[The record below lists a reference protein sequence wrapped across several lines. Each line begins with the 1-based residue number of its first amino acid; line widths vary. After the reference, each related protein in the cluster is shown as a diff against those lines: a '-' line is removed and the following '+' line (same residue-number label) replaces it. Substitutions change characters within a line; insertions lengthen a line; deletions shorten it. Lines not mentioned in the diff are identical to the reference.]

1 MYMTTIC
8 WTVILKENAN
18 RISILFQKF
27 IRYRTRG
34 LYNLQ
39 WQRIYFSVLILLLC
53 VEPTFSQQRPMQ
65 LWFSK
70 PAFQPAV
77 FTYNTKEFKEM
88 FHFEERGWMEA
99 LPVGN
104 GRIGAMVFG
113 GVFKERIQLNEESLW
128 DGDKQDAANPMSAN
142 ALPEVQ
148 RLMFEGKN
156 DSAEQLA
163 SRTMMGIPEH
173 IKPYQSLGDLF
184 IEPIEETGDT
194 IYTNYRRW
202 LSLDS
207 AIAVTQFSHKG
218 INYRREV
225 FASHPANI
233 IVVKFSCD
241 QAAGLNLRIKLV
253 REQDAVTTAASEPHC
268 IAMQGQINSLN
279 TKSGSEVGM
288 RFAAYVKAATTSGK
302 IMVDKEGFMTVEGST
317 ELVLYIAAATSYEG
331 TDPDKACLQTI
342 RKAMN
347 QPVKKIFDAHLQ
359 DYQSLYSRVKINL
372 SPNADAFAL
381 TQDERLDRVR
391 KADYQDPYLSE
402 LLFQYGRYL
411 LIASSRK
418 GDLAANLQGLWNQ
431 KVNPPWSSDYHTNI
445 NLQMNYMGAEATNL
459 QECTLPLF
467 ALMDSL
473 ALYGKHTASVMYN
486 ARGWVVH
493 HLTDVFWRTAPA
505 DGVVG
510 VWPMGGGW
518 LAHHPFEHYR
528 FSGNKA
534 FLRTKAYPLMKG
546 AAQFY
551 LDFLKPIPAGMPM
564 AGKLVT
570 NPSHSPEN
578 AFEKED
584 GSQYQFTYGAYMD
597 MQICHE
603 LFTNCL
609 RAINDLSTP
618 GKPFEADFKSKLE
631 TALKQLAPTQ
641 VSARTGGLQEWIEDY
656 KEPEIGHRHI
666 SHLYA
671 LFPSSQINSN
681 TPELFAAA
689 RKTLERRLA
698 GNEAAAVEEANNRYK
713 SYGSY
718 VGGKS
723 FGGWQSVWIS
733 MMWLRLGEAE
743 EAYKHHQYQL
753 KYGMKPNFF
762 GSAYQLDGTFGSTAV
777 VAEMLLQ
784 SHTGVLQLLPALPH
798 AWPNG
803 YVSGLRGRGGFE
815 VDITWKENTLTKA
828 KITSNNGSDCRLL
841 AKNSVQVFHN
851 GNKIALVKN
860 SKNEI
865 SFPTKK
871 GQVYTIVGM

>member
-1 MYMTTIC
+1 MKSTYRIAFSRNASRCFTLYQKP
-8 WTVILKENAN
+8 ILSNIN
-18 RISILFQKF
+18 GIS
-27 IRYRTRG
+27 
-34 LYNLQ
+34 NLQ
-39 WQRIYFSVLILLLC
+39 RVSFSVLIILLFST
-53 VEPTFSQQRPMQ
+53 PAFSQQQPMQ

-70 PAFQPAV
+70 PALQPAV
-77 FTYNTKEFKEM
+77 FTYDAKEFKRD

-104 GRIGAMVFG
+104 GRLGAMVFG
-113 GVFKERIQLNEESLW
+113 GPFRERIQLNEESLW
-128 DGDKQDAANPMSAN
+128 EGDRRDAANPESAK

-163 SRTMMGIPEH
+163 SRTMMGIPER
-173 IKPYQSLGDLF
+173 IRPYQSLGDLF
-184 IEPIEETGDT
+184 IETLPATGDT
-194 IYTNYRRW
+194 LYTNYRRW

-207 AIAVTQFSHKG
+207 AIAVTQFSQNG
-218 INYRREV
+218 ITYQREV
-225 FASHPANI
+225 FASHPANV
-233 IVVKFSCD
+233 IVVKFRCD
-241 QAAGLNLRIKLV
+241 KAAGLNLRITLM
-253 REQDAVTTAASEPHC
+253 REKDAEISAAKEPDC
-268 IAMQGQINSLN
+268 IAMRGQINRMD
-279 TKSGSEVGM
+279 TKNALPGM
-288 RFAAYVKAATTSGK
+288 GFASYIKAVTATGK
-302 IMVDKEGFMTVEGST
+302 ISVGNEGILTVQGAT
-317 ELVLYIAAATSYEG
+317 ELVLYIAAATTYDG
-331 TDPDKACLQTI
+331 KDPNKTCLQTL
-342 RKAMN
+342 RNAMK
-347 QPVKKIFDAHLQ
+347 QPVKKLFDDHLQ
-359 DYQSLYSRVKINL
+359 DYTSLYSRVKIKL
-372 SPNADAFAL
+372 SKSSAPFAL
-381 TQDERLDRVR
+381 PQDERLQRVR
-391 KADYQDPYLSE
+391 KEDYEDPYLSE

-431 KVNPPWSSDYHTNI
+431 NMNPPWSSDYHTNI
-445 NLQMNYMGAEATNL
+445 NLQMNYMGAEAANL

-473 ALYGKHTASVMYN
+473 ARYGKHTANIMYN
-486 ARGWVVH
+486 AQGWVVH

-528 FSGNKA
+528 FSADKA
-534 FLRTKAYPLMKG
+534 FLRNRAYPLMKG

-551 LDFLKPIPAGMPM
+551 LDFLKPIPTGLPM

-584 GSQYQFTYGAYMD
+584 GSQYQFTYGASMD

-609 RAINDLSTP
+609 QAINDLSTP
-618 GKPFEADFKSKLE
+618 GKPFEPDFTKKLE
-631 TALKQLAPTQ
+631 TALAQLAPTQ
-641 VSARTGGLQEWIEDY
+641 ISARTGGLQEWIEDY

-671 LFPSSQINSN
+671 LFPSNQINTN

-698 GNEAAAVEEANNRYK
+698 GNAAAEVEEAKNRYK

-718 VGGKS
+718 LGGKS

-798 AWPNG
+798 AWPEG
-803 YVSGLRGRGGFE
+803 FVSGLRARGGFE
-815 VDITWKENTLTKA
+815 VDITWKQSKLAKA
-828 KITSNNGSDCRLL
+828 RIISTNGSVCRLL
-841 AKNSVQVFHN
+841 VKNNVQVLNN
-851 GNKIALVKN
+851 GKKIAVVKN
-860 SKNEI
+860 SRNEI

-871 GQVYTIVGM
+871 GYIYNVIGP

>member
-1 MYMTTIC
+1 MTFTYR
-8 WTVILKENAN
+8 NAVSKKVS
-18 RISILFQKF
+18 RCPVLFQKP
-27 IRYRTRG
+27 ILHRTPG
-34 LYNLQ
+34 YYKPQ
-39 WQRIYFSVLILLLC
+39 MQRIAFIALVVFLSIA
-53 VEPTFSQQRPMQ
+53 PAFSQQQPMQ
-65 LWFSK
+65 LWFDK

-77 FTYNTKEFKEM
+77 FTYDAKVFKQP
-88 FHFEERGWMEA
+88 FHFEEQGWMEA

-104 GRIGAMVFG
+104 GRMGAMVFG

-128 DGDKQDAANPMSAN
+128 EGDKHDAANPASAK

-156 DSAEQLA
+156 DSAEELA
-163 SRTMMGIPEH
+163 SRTMMGIPER
-173 IKPYQSLGDLF
+173 IRPYQSLGDLF
-184 IEPIEETGDT
+184 IELLPPTGDT
-194 IYTNYRRW
+194 LYTNYRRW

-207 AIAVTQFSHKG
+207 AVAVTQFRHNG

-225 FASHPANI
+225 FASHPANVM
-233 IVVKFSCD
+233 VVRFRCD
-241 QAAGLNLRIKLV
+241 KAAGLNLRLTLT
-253 REQDAVTTAASEPHC
+253 REKDAVTSAATEPNC
-268 IAMQGQINSLN
+268 IAMRGQITSTDTNSRFP
-279 TKSGSEVGM
+279 GM
-288 RFAAYVKAATTSGK
+288 RFASYIKAATATGK
-302 IMVDKEGFMTVEGST
+302 VTVDKDGIMTVKGAT
-317 ELVLYIAAATSYEG
+317 ELVLYITAATTYEG
-331 TDPDKACLQTI
+331 KNPDKTCMTRLHN
-342 RKAMN
+342 AMA
-347 QPVKKIFDAHLQ
+347 QPVKKLFNDHLK
-359 DYQSLYSRVKINL
+359 DYQSLYGRVKINL
-372 SPNADAFAL
+372 SKTSAPFTLPQDA
-381 TQDERLDRVR
+381 RLERVR
-391 KADYQDPYLSE
+391 KEDYEDPYLSE

-418 GDLAANLQGLWNQ
+418 GDLAANLQGIWNQ
-431 KVNPPWSSDYHTNI
+431 SVNPPWSSDYHTNI

-473 ALYGKHTASVMYN
+473 ARYGKHTANVMYN

-510 VWPMGGGW
+510 VWPMGSGW
-518 LAHHPFEHYR
+518 LAHHPFDHYR
-528 FSGNKA
+528 FSGDKA
-534 FLRTKAYPLMKG
+534 FLRNKAYPLMKG
-546 AAQFY
+546 AALFY
-551 LDFLKPIPAGMPM
+551 LDFLKPIPVGLPM

-584 GSQYQFTYGAYMD
+584 GSQYQFTYGASMD

-609 RAINDLSTP
+609 QAINDLSTP
-618 GKPFEADFKSKLE
+618 GKLYDADFKKKLE
-631 TALKQLAPTQ
+631 TALADLAPTQ
-641 VSARTGGLQEWIEDY
+641 ISARTGGLQEWIEDY

-671 LFPSSQINSN
+671 LFPSSQINSS

-689 RKTLERRLA
+689 RKTLERRLE
-698 GNEAAAVEEANNRYK
+698 GNAAAAAEEAKNRYK

-784 SHTGVLQLLPALPH
+784 SHTGAVQLLPALPK
-798 AWPNG
+798 AWPEG
-803 YVSGLRGRGGFE
+803 FVSGLRARGGFE
-815 VDITWKENTLTKA
+815 VDITWKEGKLAKA
-828 KITSNNGSDCRLL
+828 KIISNNGSECRLV
-841 AKNSVQVFHN
+841 AKDDVQISNN
-851 GNKIALVKN
+851 GKRIAFTK
-860 SKNEI
+860 SDKNEI
-865 SFPTKK
+865 RFPTKK
-871 GQVYTIVGM
+871 GQVYDVVGL